1 MRHEPE
7 NRVVEPRRDDLVVC
21 ENDARAP
28 CDCMLGDDVDR
39 RRLQFDEVGIGVE
52 LRELVTQHVPSREA
66 GEQRPMGK
74 YLDRF
79 REIRRLQEVIVARA
93 DRAGVAV
100 IENTSAERATRGVA
114 ELVLSATER
123 TRERV

>member
-1 MRHEPE
+1 
-7 NRVVEPRRDDLVVC
+7 
-21 ENDARAP
+21 
-28 CDCMLGDDVDR
+28 
-39 RRLQFDEVGIGVE
+39 
-52 LRELVTQHVPSREA
+52 
-66 GEQRPMGK
+66 MGK